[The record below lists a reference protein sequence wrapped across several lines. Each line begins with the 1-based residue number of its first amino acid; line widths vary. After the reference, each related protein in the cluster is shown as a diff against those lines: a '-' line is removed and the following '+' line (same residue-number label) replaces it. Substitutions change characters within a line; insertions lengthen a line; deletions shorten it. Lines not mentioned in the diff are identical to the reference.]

1 MNAAPRHCRPSAS
14 ASGFTLLEVILA
26 LAILGAALAIFGE
39 VMQLANRNA
48 VDARAETQAQLL
60 AESVMD
66 QILAGVIEASQATA
80 QPLEVTD
87 GAPWLYSIVIGT
99 AEYEGVYPL
108 EVIVEQDL
116 EKNMNPVSFR
126 LIRWLS
132 TADETDENAEESDA
146 AQQQS
151 GGGSAS

>member
-1 MNAAPRHCRPSAS
+1 MAILKRQRAKPQAA
-14 ASGFTLLEVILA
+14 FTLLEVILA
-26 LAILGAALAIFGE
+26 LVILGGAMAIYGE

-66 QILAGVIEASQATA
+66 QILAGAIDASQVRR

-87 GAPWLYSIVIGT
+87 STPWLYSIAIGT
-99 AEYEGVYPL
+99 TDHEGVTPV

-116 EKNMNPVSFR
+116 EAKLSPVKFR
-126 LIRWLS
+126 LMRWLS
-132 TADETDENAEESDA
+132 DIAETDENAEE
-146 AQQQS
+146 QET
-151 GGGSAS
+151 GGAT